1 MPTAKKLPSGSWRC
15 LVYSHTE
22 EITNPDGS
30 VKRNASMNRLRAIY
44 RGQKASVSQNRRQQ
58 SLLQIRINAAILQ
71 ICFWEL
77 LWIITYNPENLFCH
91 HVQLWTTNESEE
103 RRCSL

>member
-30 VKRNASMNRLRAIY
+30 IKKKRIY
-44 RGQKASVSQNRRQQ
+44 ESFTSNIPGPKASVSQNRQRL
-58 SLLQIRINAAILQ
+58 SLPQTKINAAILQ
-71 ICFWEL
+71 ICFLEL

-103 RRCSL
+103 HRSSL